1 MTQRIRIIRYHAE
14 GCIITVILIVNG
26 LCVLTP
32 KVAFFN
38 CNAECVTVYADC
50 LFTVILTAIVLCDHR
65 PRVAFFIVMLSA
77 FASKFIQ
84 SG

>member
-1 MTQRIRIIRYHAE
+1 M
-14 GCIITVILIVNG
+14 
-26 LCVLTP
+26 
-32 KVAFFN
+32 VAFFY

-50 LFTVILTAIVLCDHR
+50 LFTVILNAIVLCDHR

-77 FASKFIQ
+77 IMLSAFASKFIQ